1 MLIDESSQGSP
12 RLAHGAK
19 AMKKA
24 MARHPKAPHPAH
36 ESPRS
41 RPGST
46 GVDTQ
51 VPSTALPSVQASTLG
66 TDNVQ
71 PASSSAPAKIQKD
84 RPITGGNDDDGMPHA
99 NDDDVV
105 LGDQSEDEEE
115 RSFQTQQ
122 ITVDNAERAMQ
133 LKESRDAESNKE
145 NQAEPSQPQSKP
157 SLLDAQPGAERV
169 HWDLSQDEGFQHRRS
184 NSERPA
190 LQQINKRNAPE
201 ASGTTHQS
209 QSPTK
214 RPRTETDIVDDN
226 SEQRQEAADR
236 GQNVEAELAQDPPR
250 ASQVHSI
257 ANEAAKR
264 MTATQVK
271 APQSRKPWTE
281 EETDQLMDLIGSY
294 GTSWSKLKDHDGPA
308 GILSGRDQ
316 VALKDKARNMKFDFL
331 K

>member
-12 RLAHGAK
+12 RLAHGAR

-24 MARHPKAPHPAH
+24 MARHPNAPHPAH

-51 VPSTALPSVQASTLG
+51 VPSTALPSVQGSTLG
-66 TDNVQ
+66 TKNVQ
-71 PASSSAPAKIQKD
+71 PASSSAPAKIQED
-84 RPITGGNDDDGMPHA
+84 QPITGGNDDDGMPHA

-105 LGDQSEDEEE
+105 LGDQGEDDDEL
-115 RSFQTQQ
+115 SYQTQQ
-122 ITVDNAERAMQ
+122 IQVDNAERVMRS
-133 LKESRDAESNKE
+133 KESRDAESNKE
-145 NQAEPSQPQSKP
+145 NQAEPSQPRSRP

-169 HWDLSQDEGFQHRRS
+169 HWDISQDEGLQLRRS
-184 NSERPA
+184 NLERPV

-201 ASGTTHQS
+201 ASGTTHLS
-209 QSPTK
+209 QSPPK
-214 RPRTETDIVDDN
+214 RPRVENDSVNDN
-226 SEQRQEAADR
+226 SEQRQETVEQ
-236 GQNVEAELAQDPPR
+236 GQNVEAEMAQDPPR

-264 MTATQVK
+264 MTATQFK

-281 EETDQLMDLIGSY
+281 EETDQLMDLIGNY
-294 GTSWSKLKDHDGPA
+294 GTSWSTLKDHDGID
-308 GILSGRDQ
+308 GILKGRDQ